1 MKKLK
6 LLGLGL
12 LFGLLIVGAPKGCAE
27 SDGTIDSEASEE
39 IVEQENEK
47 TVEATDLTIGSDG
60 IEAAEDQIDENL
72 KVTDLVYVEEKDV
85 ITGKTEPNAMVACY
99 SSEEGAT
106 AGLFRAAEDGSFVV
120 ISPPAGMVNIQV
132 TSAISGKRS
141 VPVTIEVTKETGEPS
156 LKITDIIYD
165 PKTKTF
171 SAVTEPNATVYM
183 YMPSTGGQGFVN
195 ADAEGNFTVTQD
207 FEPGQEI
214 IFTATNADGKKG
226 EAYHFVIP
234 KSETTETESTTDT
247 TSTESEAKA
256 DKGATEDSGEKKG
269 WFPHTGENSG
279 VLVTLVGA
287 VLLVLVGVF
296 YKFKLKRNR

>member
-12 LFGLLIVGAPKGCAE
+12 LLSALIVGVPKGYAE
-27 SDGTIDSEASEE
+27 SDGTIDSETSEE

-47 TVEATDLTIGSDG
+47 TVEATDLTIDSDMT
-60 IEAAEDQIDENL
+60 EAAENQIDENL
-72 KVTDLVYVEEKDV
+72 KVTDLVYDEEKDV
-85 ITGKTEPNAMVACY
+85 ITGKTEANAMVACY
-99 SSEEGAT
+99 ASEEGAT
-106 AGLFRAAEDGSFVV
+106 AGLFKAAEDGSFVV
-120 ISPPAGMVNIQV
+120 ISPPAGLLNIQV

-156 LKITDIIYD
+156 LKITQIVYD

-171 SAVTEPNATVYM
+171 TAVTEPNATVSM
-183 YMPSTGGQGFVN
+183 YMPSTGGQGSVN
-195 ADAEGNFTVTQD
+195 ADADGKFTVTQE

-234 KSETTETESTTDT
+234 KSETDGTESTA
-247 TSTESEAKA
+247 STESEAKA
-256 DKGATEDSGEKKG
+256 DESATEDSGEKKG

-279 VLVTLVGA
+279 ILVTLVGA

-296 YKFKLKRNR
+296 YNFKLKRSR